1 MYEKPDCVTVNSSE
15 LDVFVFCPIG
25 YVGCGTI
32 YCPKKFS
39 KLKVTENRRQ
49 YERIFKAGSNC
60 SG

>member
-32 YCPKKFS
+32 YCPKNFQAES
-39 KLKVTENRRQ
+39 NREQ
-49 YERIFKAGSNC
+49 EAI
-60 SG
+60 

>member
-1 MYEKPDCVTVNSSE
+1 MYEKPDCVTGNSSE

-39 KLKVTENRRQ
+39 
-49 YERIFKAGSNC
+49 S
-60 SG
+60 